1 MGEPNSLY
9 HNRET
14 QLRTQGWISEG
25 LDHRQRH
32 SERQRQ
38 CQESGDT
45 DTVEGHTYAH
55 TTEMQKPFKERRS
68 YALRVKDV
76 EQIRQEHPN
85 KVPCIIERFV
95 GEKQLPVLDKTK
107 FLIPD
112 HVTVGELVKIIRRRL
127 QLHPAQAFFILVNDT
142 TLAPVSQPISELYRS
157 EMDQDGFLYLVY
169 ASRDIWLKKHVFS
182 ACFSTIV

>member
-1 MGEPNSLY
+1 MGIGKQRQAPVSCSAVDKLRSNSKL
-9 HNRET
+9 T
-14 QLRTQGWISEG
+14 LV
-25 LDHRQRH
+25 HRQRL
-32 SERQRQ
+32 
-38 CQESGDT
+38 
-45 DTVEGHTYAH
+45 VEKRK
-55 TTEMQKPFKERRS
+55 MQKPFKERRS

-85 KVPCIIERFV
+85 KVPCIIERFC

-142 TLAPVSQPISELYRS
+142 TLAPVSQPISELYRK
-157 EMDQDGFLYLVY
+157 EQDQDGFLYLVY
-169 ASRDIWLKKHVFS
+169 ASQETFG
-182 ACFSTIV
+182 

>member
-1 MGEPNSLY
+1 MGNCIATSS
-9 HNRET
+9 
-14 QLRTQGWISEG
+14 QLRK
-25 LDHRQRH
+25 R
-32 SERQRQ
+32 ERASYLRK
-38 CQESGDT
+38 
-45 DTVEGHTYAH
+45 
-55 TTEMQKPFKERRS
+55 TENRKMQKPFKERRS

-85 KVPCIIERFV
+85 KVPCIIERFC

-142 TLAPVSQPISELYRS
+142 TLAPVSQPISELYRKEQTRMGS
-157 EMDQDGFLYLVY
+157 CTWSTHPRRHLAEQNLVEHLRVGEEDPRRQKTELKQDTK
-169 ASRDIWLKKHVFS
+169 A
-182 ACFSTIV
+182 

>member
-1 MGEPNSLY
+1 
-9 HNRET
+9 
-14 QLRTQGWISEG
+14 
-25 LDHRQRH
+25 
-32 SERQRQ
+32 
-38 CQESGDT
+38 
-45 DTVEGHTYAH
+45 
-55 TTEMQKPFKERRS
+55 MQKPFKERRS

-85 KVPCIIERFV
+85 KVPCIIERFC

-142 TLAPVSQPISELYRS
+142 TLAPVSQPISELYRK
-157 EMDQDGFLYLVY
+157 EQDQDGLLYLVY
-169 ASRDIWLKKHVFS
+169 ASQETFG
-182 ACFSTIV
+182 

>member
-1 MGEPNSLY
+1 MGQQRDAVEDS
-9 HNRET
+9 
-14 QLRTQGWISEG
+14 QG
-25 LDHRQRH
+25 LKQRYRY
-32 SERQRQ
+32 SERYKQ
-38 CQESGDT
+38 T
-45 DTVEGHTYAH
+45 DTVRAGHTNTAD
-55 TTEMQKPFKERRS
+55 TMQKPFKERRS

-142 TLAPVSQPISELYRS
+142 TLAPVSQPISELYRF
-157 EMDQDGFLYLVY
+157 EPHGQKWTKMDSCTWCTHLRRHLAEEIFFCL
-169 ASRDIWLKKHVFS
+169 LKYCSV
-182 ACFSTIV
+182 V

>member
-1 MGEPNSLY
+1 MGI
-9 HNRET
+9 
-14 QLRTQGWISEG
+14 GK
-25 LDHRQRH
+25 
-32 SERQRQ
+32 QRQ
-38 CQESGDT
+38 APVSCSAVDKLRSNSKLTLVQKQRL
-45 DTVEGHTYAH
+45 VEKIK
-55 TTEMQKPFKERRS
+55 MQKPFKERRS

-85 KVPCIIERFV
+85 KVPCIIERFC

-142 TLAPVSQPISELYRS
+142 TLAPVSQPISELYRK
-157 EMDQDGFLYLVY
+157 EQDQDGFLYLVY
-169 ASRDIWLKKHVFS
+169 ASQETFG
-182 ACFSTIV
+182 

>member
-1 MGEPNSLY
+1 MAL
-9 HNRET
+9 
-14 QLRTQGWISEG
+14 
-25 LDHRQRH
+25 
-32 SERQRQ
+32 
-38 CQESGDT
+38 
-45 DTVEGHTYAH
+45 
-55 TTEMQKPFKERRS
+55 QKPFKERRS

-85 KVPCIIERFV
+85 KVPCIIERFT

-142 TLAPVSQPISELYRS
+142 NLAPVSQPISELYRQ

-169 ASRDIWLKKHVFS
+169 ASQETFG
-182 ACFSTIV
+182 

>member
-1 MGEPNSLY
+1 MGDSGITQRDAVDQFSSNLTQRFPDTRQDTGY
-9 HNRET
+9 RGHRIQET
-14 QLRTQGWISEG
+14 
-25 LDHRQRH
+25 
-32 SERQRQ
+32 
-38 CQESGDT
+38 GDRIQAG
-45 DTVEGHTYAH
+45 DR
-55 TTEMQKPFKERRS
+55 MQKPFKERRS

-85 KVPCIIERFV
+85 KVPCIIERFC

-142 TLAPVSQPISELYRS
+142 TLAPVSQPISELYRK
-157 EMDQDGFLYLVY
+157 EQDQDGFLYLVY
-169 ASRDIWLKKHVFS
+169 ASQETFG
-182 ACFSTIV
+182 